1 MITSSRSNHDAA
13 SDQLM
18 FVSGY
23 VYRLLRAKARGL
35 GIRWSGLMVLADLD
49 LLGPTEQRTLV
60 EIEKVRGSTMT
71 VLLQD
76 FERRGWVQRDAH
88 DADARVTRVM
98 LTASGRTELRRA
110 GRLLREQL
118 IAELTNIPANVLR
131 DVAASLKP
139 LSAALARKASGVG
152 SVPTRPRRSAR
163 GRPDHRDA
171 GE

>member
-1 MITSSRSNHDAA
+1 MSASRTSHQDAA
-13 SDQLM
+13 SEQLM

-35 GIRWSGLMVLADLD
+35 GIRWSGLMVLVDLD

-76 FERRGWVQRDAH
+76 LERRGWVEREIH
-88 DADARVTRVM
+88 EGDARVTRVKI
-98 LTASGRTELRRA
+98 TASGRTELRRA
-110 GRLLREQL
+110 GKLLRDHL
-118 IAELTNIPANVLR
+118 NAELSAIPQKVLR

-139 LSAALARKASGVG
+139 VSSALMQKA
-152 SVPTRPRRSAR
+152 
-163 GRPDHRDA
+163 A
-171 GE
+171 GLG